1 VQLYCTFEKKGEW
14 QQRVVPLLTKTNY
27 SSVAVMK
34 LKLQASGLW
43 MAVNIGPTDYI
54 NDHNALE
61 VIALEVPPK
70 MQGVTTSKAAT
81 KITWD
86 ALKKTHLDMDRVR
99 QAKAN
104 TLRHEFDS
112 LRFKDSEP
120 IDEFSM
126 CIINLVNQL
135 EVLDVGY

>member
-1 VQLYCTFEKKGEW
+1 
-14 QQRVVPLLTKTNY
+14 
-27 SSVAVMK
+27 
-34 LKLQASGLW
+34 
-43 MAVNIGPTDYI
+43 
-54 NDHNALE
+54 
-61 VIALEVPPK
+61 